1 MRTVCLE
8 CAQGSCGLCVD
19 DQCDCRQHDY
29 DAHVAAAQRAYE
41 MRIPGMPEP
50 DDPYAQA
57 ELFDRAEVE
66 RKAIASVG
74 HNAAP
79 WVAAAN
85 QALRRVAHRRPTLTT
100 DDVWLELKRVG
111 VPQPHDTRAIG
122 AVVRNAIA
130 EGWVHPEAVSPDT
143 RPRVWRSLLYRT

>member
-8 CAQGSCGLCVD
+8 CAQQACGLCTD
-19 DQCDCRQHDY
+19 DLCDCRTSDY
-29 DAHVAAAQRAYE
+29 DAHVAAAQKAYE
-41 MRIPGMPEP
+41 MRLPEMPQP

-66 RKAIASVG
+66 RRAIASVG

-85 QALRRVAHRRPTLTT
+85 QALRRVAHRRERLTT

-111 VPQPHDTRAIG
+111 VPAPHDTRAIG
-122 AVVRNAIA
+122 AVMRNGIA
-130 EGWVHPEAVSPDT
+130 EGWIDRRPISADT
-143 RPRVWRSLLYRT
+143 RPRVWRSLLHRT